1 MMKTN
6 VIPALLCGSIICL
19 SSCQNENMVPNE
31 EPSLFMSV
39 VAGIGNTPV
48 TSRYA
53 GTSPNSATFTQG
65 DAIGIFVNED
75 PLVRW
80 EYNGQKWNPEQTVY
94 WTDKDTEHHF
104 KAFYPYAEAASYNEI
119 PMPSLKNQTGT
130 MESVAACDFLMAEKS
145 QSYGENGV
153 VNFKEEGSAFNHIS
167 SLIQLTIKSGKDLA
181 SATLTSLSL
190 TGANLVAPST
200 YSFTDGVKLTPD
212 EESDEVSLAL
222 NYDMS
227 EGDITY
233 YLVVNEKLSATSTT
247 TLTLQ
252 YTSGGNTYTATKEGL
267 AGNVFQS
274 GMMQSFTL
282 SVQNLELL
290 VTGSEISPWEQ
301 GNTMEDIVVD
311 AKKEEA

>member
-1 MMKTN
+1 
-6 VIPALLCGSIICL
+6 
-19 SSCQNENMVPNE
+19 
-31 EPSLFMSV
+31 
-39 VAGIGNTPV
+39 
-48 TSRYA
+48 
-53 GTSPNSATFTQG
+53 
-65 DAIGIFVNED
+65 
-75 PLVRW
+75 
-80 EYNGQKWNPEQTVY
+80 
-94 WTDKDTEHHF
+94 
-104 KAFYPYAEAASYNEI
+104 
-119 PMPSLKNQTGT
+119 MPSLKNQTGT

-181 SATLTSLSL
+181 SATLTSLWL